1 MRFLLLLL
9 LCTGALHVLAQNDP
23 DSRFPPVTLAMLSI
37 KSYPVDSSATAVVL
51 SEYGITEINKSNVR
65 GFVIENRI
73 RRRIH
78 ILRNPAFDRATV
90 TIDLYVDGDN
100 QERLSKINAV
110 TYLEEGG
117 KLVEQKL
124 NLRSDVYSEKVS
136 RNLIRKKFTLPRVK
150 EGAIIEYEYTLTSG
164 FVFNLRP
171 WYFQGDIP
179 CLWSEYRIILPE
191 FMNYTI
197 IPQGFIPF
205 TIETIENKPGPYEI
219 FFTTDIYAGKT
230 RDNRVEFSSVF
241 GDHYWAI
248 SNVPAFKE
256 EAYTSSPENYLKKI
270 TFQVAGFQH
279 SQLGKSLMSS
289 WPEFSATLLQG
300 LDFVNEMENTG
311 EWWPEEMKQVLK
323 GARTETEIAKAIYGY
338 VSSRYVL
345 NADNGSGKRNTLKKV
360 AAAKTGSVVE
370 LNLLLT
376 GMLRYAG
383 LSADPVILSTREHG
397 YSTEKF
403 PVIGQFNYLICR
415 VRADEDDWLLDATH
429 PFLGFGKLPYNCY
442 NGQARVLDGD
452 ATLFHLSPDQLNEAE
467 QVTAAVNFNTA
478 DGFHWTAGI
487 RHQYGFFASE
497 ELRKKI
503 RKDGLEAVRKELAG
517 DESSYGVIRDLVAT
531 PLDTV
536 GAALE
541 LKYNTVNEV
550 KTGDMIYFSPVL
562 IPHYRQN
569 PLKSAERKYPVEM
582 PYKISQQYTVTI
594 QVPEG
599 YQIEELPSSLSV
611 KVNGKSDAEFVY
623 TATAENGK
631 VSIHYI
637 LDIAK
642 TVFKPDEYNA
652 LRDFFSKM
660 TAKLEEQVV
669 FKKKE

>member
-1 MRFLLLLL
+1 M
-9 LCTGALHVLAQNDP
+9 CALALAAQDDP
-23 DSRFPPVTLAMLSI
+23 DSRFPPVTPQMLTI
-37 KSYPVDSSATAVVL
+37 KSYPIDTSANAVVL
-51 SEYGITEINKSNVR
+51 AEYGVSRIVGTNNGEFS
-65 GFVIENRI
+65 IECKI

-78 ILRNPAFDRATV
+78 LLKNTAFDNATV
-90 TIDLYVDGDN
+90 TVDLYTEGDN
-100 QERLSKINAV
+100 QEKISKLNAA
-110 TYLEEGG
+110 TFLQEGG
-117 KLVEQKL
+117 KLKVIKV
-124 NLRSDVYSEKVS
+124 NSKSDVYSEKVS
-136 RNLIRKKFTLPRVK
+136 KNLLRKKFTLPGVK
-150 EGAIIEYEYTLTSG
+150 EGAIIDYEYTVTSD
-164 FVFNLRP
+164 FLFNLQP

-179 CLWSEYRIILPE
+179 CLWSEYRAALPQ
-191 FMNYTI
+191 FLNYI
-197 IPQGFIPF
+197 MLQQGTLPF
-205 TIETIENKPGPYEI
+205 TIESKEEKMGEYDVSIMK
-219 FFTTDIYAGKT
+219 DIYAGKT
-230 RDNRVEFSSVF
+230 ISEQLDITCIVAHNRWV
-241 GDHYWAI
+241 I
-248 SNVPAFKE
+248 SNVPAFKA
-256 EAYTSSPENYLKKI
+256 EAYTSSPENYLSKI
-270 TFQVAGFQH
+270 QFQLAGFQQPLVEKRLL
-279 SQLGKSLMSS
+279 ST
-289 WPEFSATLLQG
+289 WPEYSAYVLKG
-300 LDFVNEMENTG
+300 FDFVNEMENTG

-323 GARTETEIAKAIYGY
+323 GSRTETDIAKAIYTY
-338 VSSRYVL
+338 VSSHFVH
-345 NADNGSGKRNTLKKV
+345 NIENGNGKRNALKKV
-360 AAAKTGSVVE
+360 AAAKSGSILE
-370 LNLLLT
+370 INLLLT
-376 GMLRYAG
+376 AMLRYAG
-383 LSADPVILSTREHG
+383 LKADPVMLSTREHG
-397 YSTEKF
+397 YSNEAY
-403 PVIGQFNYLICR
+403 PIIGQFNYLICR

-487 RHQYGFFASE
+487 SHQYGFFASE

-541 LKYNTVNEV
+541 LKYNAVNEV

-594 QVPEG
+594 EVPEG
-599 YQIEELPSSLSV
+599 YLIEELPSSLSV
-611 KVNGKSDAEFVY
+611 KVNGKGDAEFKY
-623 TATAENGK
+623 TSTAENGK

>member
-1 MRFLLLLL
+1 M
-9 LCTGALHVLAQNDP
+9 
-23 DSRFPPVTLAMLSI
+23 
-37 KSYPVDSSATAVVL
+37 
-51 SEYGITEINKSNVR
+51 
-65 GFVIENRI
+65 
-73 RRRIH
+73 
-78 ILRNPAFDRATV
+78 
-90 TIDLYVDGDN
+90 
-100 QERLSKINAV
+100 
-110 TYLEEGG
+110 
-117 KLVEQKL
+117 
-124 NLRSDVYSEKVS
+124 
-136 RNLIRKKFTLPRVK
+136 
-150 EGAIIEYEYTLTSG
+150 
-164 FVFNLRP
+164 
-171 WYFQGDIP
+171 
-179 CLWSEYRIILPE
+179 
-191 FMNYTI
+191 
-197 IPQGFIPF
+197 
-205 TIETIENKPGPYEI
+205 
-219 FFTTDIYAGKT
+219 
-230 RDNRVEFSSVF
+230 
-241 GDHYWAI
+241 
-248 SNVPAFKE
+248 
-256 EAYTSSPENYLKKI
+256 
-270 TFQVAGFQH
+270 
-279 SQLGKSLMSS
+279 
-289 WPEFSATLLQG
+289 
-300 LDFVNEMENTG
+300 
-311 EWWPEEMKQVLK
+311 
-323 GARTETEIAKAIYGY
+323 
-338 VSSRYVL
+338 
-345 NADNGSGKRNTLKKV
+345 
-360 AAAKTGSVVE
+360 E

-599 YQIEELPSSLSV
+599 YQIEELPSSLTV
-611 KVNGKSDAEFVY
+611 KVNGKGDAEFEY
-623 TATAENGK
+623 TSTAENGK